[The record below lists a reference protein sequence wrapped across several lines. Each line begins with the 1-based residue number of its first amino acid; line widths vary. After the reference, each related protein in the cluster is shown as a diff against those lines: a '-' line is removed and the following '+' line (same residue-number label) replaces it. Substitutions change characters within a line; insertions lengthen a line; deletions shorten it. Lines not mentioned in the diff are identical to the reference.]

1 MHTPLITIIQTRT
14 SIIRELI
21 LHITK
26 RHQPSHFINNLV
38 GFTPSV
44 DGLSFYLPGGCR
56 ATNAEEVLEVVEGW
70 ALWWQRPRWSP
81 ERKHN
86 KLEGIITGLYGHML
100 CTIYNDRYFYQNKW
114 KITLVYKKKRHHID
128 PPFSRQKKRH
138 KMMFVCGC
146 LCVCVRSVAF
156 GV

>member
-86 KLEGIITGLYGHML
+86 KLEGIITGLYGHIMWP
-100 CTIYNDRYFYQNKW
+100 YNPVIIPYISTKINEKSHWFIKRND
-114 KITLVYKKKRHHID
+114 ITLIHHSLGKKNNTKL
-128 PPFSRQKKRH
+128 
-138 KMMFVCGC
+138 C
-146 LCVCVRSVAF
+146 LCVGASVCACA
-156 GV
+156 

>member
-26 RHQPSHFINNLV
+26 RNQPSHCINNLV

-100 CTIYNDRYFYQNKW
+100 CTIYNDIDIST
-114 KITLVYKKKRHHID
+114 KINEKSHWFIK
-128 PPFSRQKKRH
+128 QH
-138 KMMFVCGC
+138 KMMFVWGC
-146 LCVCVRSVAF
+146 LCVCVRLVAF